1 MNMKMRKYVA
11 VTACVTI
18 GALVGTLTHGFTHSD
33 LSSVSSSVT
42 VNATMKSLA
51 TISDETTNGTTAIK
65 PELNLEEYVGN
76 IGTLS
81 VNTTTNVGYYVVMPW
96 ATQTIKGEYKYRET
110 TGSRYRELGWLKSFS
125 QDICEGN
132 GVLSL
137 DFAEGYD
144 VKANVSYTEDD
155 LTSYLGT
162 NNNFESLEVGDTIKT
177 DREGIDVVVV
187 EKDGERAL
195 QVEYDNNLY
204 TAKVSDI
211 DWYVIKTAPYT
222 NWHVDG
228 SVKWEKTPIEET
240 TEPETETETEK
251 ETETEEK
258 PSIEESKTVEKETPF
273 ISEVAGDEDNLEED
287 TEIETITVNT
297 DSLFYGEV
305 AGDEDVVL
313 ANTVVSTDDSF
324 YGEVAGDEDVVALN
338 SVQTGDSNVIMI
350 YAVVM
355 LVAIGL
361 IATSLVLKKTENN

>member
-1 MNMKMRKYVA
+1 MNKKMRKFVA

-33 LSSVSSSVT
+33 LSSVSSSLT

-144 VKANVSYTEDD
+144 VKANVSYAEDD

-251 ETETEEK
+251 ETETETETEEK

-273 ISEVAGDEDNLEED
+273 IS
-287 TEIETITVNT
+287 
-297 DSLFYGEV
+297 EV